1 MTFTYSYWGWKL
13 LARMHL
19 YRLFILFIIGSFFG
33 CKSPSSLPSKYEME
47 PVLIY
52 LSAIDQPDS
61 IGFNLVESLNKLLYP
76 RIKNGDIAL
85 WKTSSKKE
93 LINKI
98 QFSELE
104 KSSNKPFIKSNDL
117 FIHEY
122 WQLIGKEFDFMVRG
136 FSFIGKS
143 SNGEPVSFGFID
155 AVDVIGILKSVKIP
169 TSNQGYSDIS
179 YWNAI
184 HSKAFNFNIVQFGK
198 KDFKINPESSVLLK
212 NQACYSKSV
221 KRNFYKPEK
230 SKRITY
236 KIISP
241 SINSNVEN
249 KKIYTE
255 TENGI
260 NSNKQ
265 IILNINKKPFEPKD
279 LIEYWKINT
288 IRVIEKWSNY
298 KNIPLQELEYLIIE
312 VNGKDYKL
320 SRHQIEELEL
330 SINLQGISEYLSEK
344 NFDFIIEKINSET
357 IPPQKS
363 EEMYIKLI
371 RNI

>member
-104 KSSNKPFIKSNDL
+104 KYSNKPFIKSNDL

-122 WQLIGKEFDFMVRG
+122 WQLIGKEFDFMVLG

-155 AVDVIGILKSVKIP
+155 AVDVIGILKRVKIP
-169 TSNQGYSDIS
+169 TSHQGYSDIS

-255 TENGI
+255 TENDI

-320 SRHQIEELEL
+320 SRQQIEELDL

-357 IPPQKS
+357 IAPQKS

>member
-19 YRLFILFIIGSFFG
+19 YRLFLIFIIGSFLG
-33 CKSPSSLPSKYEME
+33 CKSPSSLPSKYEMK

-61 IGFNLVESLNKLLYP
+61 VGFNLVESLQKLLYP
-76 RIKNGDIAL
+76 LIQNGDIAL
-85 WKTSSKKE
+85 WKTSKKNE

-98 QFSELE
+98 QFLELE
-104 KSSNKPFIKSNDL
+104 KSIKTPFIKSNDL

-122 WQLIGKEFDFMVRG
+122 WQLVGKEFDFMVRG
-136 FSFIGKS
+136 FSFVGKS
-143 SNGEPVSFGFID
+143 LYKEPVSYGFID

-169 TSNQGYSDIS
+169 TSHQGYSDIS

-198 KDFKINPESSVLLK
+198 KDFKINPESSILLK
-212 NQACYSKSV
+212 NQACFSKSV
-221 KRNFYKPEK
+221 KRNFYKPKK

-241 SINSNVEN
+241 TINSNIEN

-255 TENGI
+255 TESGI

-265 IILNINKKPFEPKD
+265 IILNINKKLFDPNY
-279 LIEYWKINT
+279 LIKYWKINT
-288 IRVIEKWSNY
+288 IRIVEKWSNY

-320 SRHQIEELEL
+320 SRQQIEELEL
-330 SINLQGISEYLSEK
+330 SINLQGIYEYLSEK
-344 NFDFIIEKINSET
+344 NFDFIIEKINSES
-357 IPPQKS
+357 ISPQKS